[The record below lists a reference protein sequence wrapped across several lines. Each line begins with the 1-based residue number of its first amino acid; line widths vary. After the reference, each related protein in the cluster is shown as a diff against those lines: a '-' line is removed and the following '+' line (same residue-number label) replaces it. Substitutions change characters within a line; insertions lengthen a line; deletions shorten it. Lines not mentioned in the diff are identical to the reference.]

1 MHSTIQFYL
10 LLMSLVASVQA
21 LNLQIP
27 FLPSHKPVNTLKLK
41 RIYHHASAHGPIP
54 NLFRKIDIHSTNNSI
69 TINQAQDATY
79 SIQGTFS
86 VMDRPIAADI
96 QDLVSQREYGTFA
109 RWNSRI
115 RPMHLESTIGLVP
128 DVTHRPSV
136 LALAM
141 MTNNAYLD
149 INLNN
154 TEWYDLG
161 APWQLNNSFGW
172 ESDGIRGHI
181 FADEDD
187 KLVVLSIKGTSAGL
201 WSGGPTGEKD
211 KINDNMLF
219 SCCCARIS
227 RAWSPVCDCYQG
239 NEYKC
244 ENRCL
249 QKNIQKSELYYDNAL
264 NIIED
269 VLEKYKN
276 STVWIT
282 GHSLGGAVA
291 SLVGLTY
298 GIPTVTFEIPG
309 DRLASSR
316 LHLPSG
322 KAVKNM
328 PLWHF
333 GHTADPIFVGVCTGP
348 SSSCWYGGFAMES
361 RCHTGKVCVWDTV
374 KDNGWRVD
382 IRSHR
387 VRDVIENILKKPE
400 EFPLPNCVPEENCED
415 CGLWEYYDDRDNPLS
430 SSSNSDTA
438 TSTTSTKTST
448 SHAPDP
454 PTDPWTSTDEYP

>member
-1 MHSTIQFYL
+1 MMIHSTLGKIHSTIQLYL

-21 LNLQIP
+21 LNLQMP

-41 RIYHHASAHGPIP
+41 TIYHHASAHGPIP
-54 NLFRKIDIHSTNNSI
+54 NLFRKIDIDNTRSDIS
-69 TINQAQDATY
+69 INQAQDATY
-79 SIQGTFS
+79 TLQGTFS
-86 VMDRPIAADI
+86 VMDKPITADI
-96 QDLVSQREYGTFA
+96 QDLVSQRKYGTFA
-109 RWNSRI
+109 RWNNRI

-161 APWQLNNSFGW
+161 APWQLL
-172 ESDGIRGHI
+172 I
-181 FADEDD
+181 
-187 KLVVLSIKGTSAGL
+187 VVSIKGTSAGL

-211 KINDNMLF
+211 KLNDNMLF

-227 RAWSPVCDCYQG
+227 RAWTPVCDCYQG

-244 ENRCL
+244 ENSCL
-249 QKNIQKSELYYDNAL
+249 QKSIQKSELYYDNAL

-269 VLEKYKN
+269 IKEKYEN
-276 STVWIT
+276 STIWIT

-322 KAVKNM
+322 PGAKDM

-348 SSSCWYGGFAMES
+348 SSSCWYGSFAMET

-400 EFPLPNCVPEENCED
+400 EFPLPNCQPEENCTD
-415 CGLWEYYDDRDNPLS
+415 CGLWEYFDDRDAPLS
-430 SSSNSDTA
+430 SDSA
-438 TSTTSTKTST
+438 TSTTSTRTST
-448 SHAPDP
+448 SQHAPDP
-454 PTDPWTSTDEYP
+454 PTDPWTSTDE